1 MTPYQRHMAV
11 TKFQSNIYSK
21 ETMEERRKMEQL
33 MQKYIRSKKYSSKM
47 RKKYGD
53 DYVQPQCL
61 NLELCYEE
69 QMAERETKY
78 GLKARQK
85 VDDVVINNQYQDNLV
100 KMVTKHY
107 KKT

>member
-1 MTPYQRHMAV
+1 MKV
-11 TKFQSNIYSK
+11 TKFQSTVFDK
-21 ETMEERRKMEQL
+21 EVMEERRKMEQL
-33 MQKYIRSKKYSSKM
+33 MQKYIRSSKYSSKM
-47 RKKYGD
+47 RKVYGD

-69 QMAERETKY
+69 QMLEREQKY

-85 VDDVVINNQYQDNLV
+85 FDDVIINNQYQDNLV